1 MPPRFFGLLMV
12 PGEGER
18 TANLPPGEAT
28 LDIYLRCAATSA
40 RSFAHFGYDWTLVTD
55 QPDVVRDRCGLLGL
69 EELAIRGEAFSLG
82 VPADIPFRL
91 AHFKLELLRKFG
103 SGDFGSCVAVVD
115 LDTVCIAPLPPGVDL
130 CQGLTGYRLSAQ
142 DGSEETD
149 DRLSSS
155 LATLLAGAGSREWW
169 GGEFLAGDA
178 AGFAALWE
186 EVGAIWPRYL
196 ESWRDLMHAGDEMV
210 LAAAIQRY
218 RDGGHRLM
226 DAGEASVV
234 ARYWTARTRHL
245 PRTFRS
251 LDGVSIL
258 HLPADKAFL
267 ARWCERAFDPAAFR
281 RELGRHV
288 RVRSA
293 LRRAAGLLSSGT
305 HAPRYR

>member
-12 PGEGER
+12 PGDGER
-18 TANLPPGEAT
+18 TANLPPGEAS

-40 RSFAHFGYDWTLVTD
+40 RSFAHFGYEWTLVTD
-55 QPDVVRDRCGLLGL
+55 QPDLVRARCGLLGI
-69 EELAIRGEAFSLG
+69 EGLAIKEEAFALV

-103 SGDFGSCVAVVD
+103 SGNFGSCVAVVD
-115 LDTVCIAPLPPGVDL
+115 LDTVCVAPLPPGFDL

-155 LATLLAGAGSREWW
+155 LATLLGGAGSREWW

-186 EVGAIWPRYL
+186 EVEAIWPRYL
-196 ESWRDLMHAGDEMV
+196 DSWPELMHAGDEMV
-210 LAAAIQRY
+210 LAAAMQRY
-218 RDGGHRLM
+218 REGGRALM
-226 DAGEASVV
+226 DAGQAGIV
-234 ARYWTARTRHL
+234 ARYWTACTQHR
-245 PRTFRS
+245 PRPFRA

-267 ARWCERAFDPAAFR
+267 ASWCDRDFDPFAFR
-281 RELGRHV
+281 RELDRHV
-288 RVRSA
+288 RRRIA
-293 LRRAAGLLSSGT
+293 LRRLSSAFSPRL